1 MNLRPEE
8 RLIVALDVAGFAQA
22 EAIVDRLRPTVTFF
36 KIGSQL
42 FTACGPR
49 ALELVKK
56 SGGRVFLDLKFHDI
70 PNTVASAVAAACG
83 LGVDIIN
90 LHAAGGFLTMEAAV
104 KAASETCTLGPGSR
118 PLLLGVTVLT
128 SLDDESL
135 VEVMG
140 VKGLTVSQQVLHLA
154 NLSKSAGLDGVVA
167 SPQEIAMIRQH
178 LGPEFVILTP
188 GIRAGESSADDQK
201 RFATPAQAI
210 VAGADFIVVGRPITK
225 AQDPAAAAKAII
237 EEIGHAVPR

>member
-1 MNLRPEE
+1 MNLQPED
-8 RLIVALDVAGFAQA
+8 RLIVALDVADSIQA
-22 EAIVDRLRPTVTFF
+22 EAAIARLRPAVNFF

-42 FTACGPR
+42 FTACGPKVV
-49 ALELVKK
+49 ELVKK

-83 LGVDIIN
+83 LGVDILN
-90 LHAAGGFLTMEAAV
+90 MHASGGFLMMEAAM
-104 KAASETCTLGPGSR
+104 KAASETCSIGPGSR

-135 VEVMG
+135 DEVMG
-140 VKGLTVSQQVLHLA
+140 MKGLTVSKQVLHLA

-167 SPQEIAMIRQH
+167 SPQEISLVRQH
-178 LGPEFVILTP
+178 LGPDFIILTP
-188 GIRAGESSADDQK
+188 GIRTGDSPADDQK

-210 VAGADFIVVGRPITK
+210 AAGADFIVVGRPITK
-225 AQDPAAAAKAII
+225 AQNPVAVANAIV
-237 EEIGHAVPR
+237 EEIGHAVTR